1 MKALLP
7 PLPLPL
13 LPFQTTS
20 TPSPAYTQPRT
31 PGHLLSRPVHQ
42 PRDVGMVEK
51 AWAMARKVD
60 VSVAAGRSPWQSD
73 GGLPS
78 PTSPLDR
85 AAAPSPRGWRHRD
98 AGGVGLGILAALE
111 AQEQA
116 PVVAVASCAR
126 RAARLE
132 VSELDCSGRCATSL
146 CGSGAG
152 AAFRVAEFLSCCDLC
167 RRRLDGKDIFMYRGE
182 RAFCSMECRYHAI
195 VSDEFQ
201 EEKERKRRAGVAA
214 PRDVPSKVAAAEI
227 AGSPCSGGG
236 QIFFTTGIVVA

>member
-1 MKALLP
+1 
-7 PLPLPL
+7 
-13 LPFQTTS
+13 
-20 TPSPAYTQPRT
+20 
-31 PGHLLSRPVHQ
+31 
-42 PRDVGMVEK
+42 MVEK
-51 AWAMARKVD
+51 AWAMARKLD
-60 VSVAAGRSPWQSD
+60 VSMAAGRSPWQSD

-116 PVVAVASCAR
+116 PAAAAAAPRVSAVAVAVASCTR

-201 EEKERKRRAGVAA
+201 EDKERKRRAGVAA
-214 PRDVPSKVAAAEI
+214 PRDVPKKVAAADI